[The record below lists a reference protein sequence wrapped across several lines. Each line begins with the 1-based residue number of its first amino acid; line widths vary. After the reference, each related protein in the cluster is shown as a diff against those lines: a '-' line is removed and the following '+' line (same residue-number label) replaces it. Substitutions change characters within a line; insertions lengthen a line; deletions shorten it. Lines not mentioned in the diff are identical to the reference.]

1 MNINNNLIWD
11 NIDWNEI
18 NLFINKIQSRIV
30 KASLVNVNIFLYKK
44 WKIIMYNNQNLHLS
58 QRAF

>member
-18 NLFINKIQSRIV
+18 NLFIN
-30 KASLVNVNIFLYKK
+30 VNDNITMNRE
-44 WKIIMYNNQNLHLS
+44 WKIKMYKNDH
-58 QRAF
+58 